1 MFVGGTI
8 QTVDACLLAGIRRGI
23 LRCARERVN
32 GR

>member
-8 QTVDACLLAGIRRGI
+8 QTVDACLLAGIRHSS
-23 LRCARERVN
+23 LRCAYERAN